1 MFEEIFISYWELYDS
16 RMARRDTTVSYLKD
30 GIRTSILTAEGLLA
44 EMMSP
49 TYFPPGYTQIEVHT
63 AYIRRMRTLTFD
75 ASNGIQD
82 AKFYRPLKR
91 ENFHVFLSYIQRKT
105 I

>member
-1 MFEEIFISYWELYDS
+1 MFEASYISYCELHKL
-16 RMARRDTTVSYLKD
+16 RMARRDTSESCLKD

-63 AYIRRMRTLTFD
+63 TYIRRMRTLTFD

-82 AKFYRPLKR
+82 IVHHD
-91 ENFHVFLSYIQRKT
+91 EN
-105 I
+105 